1 MKNNKFN
8 FLKGKKTP
16 LKNLV
21 IGGLAA
27 FSAVYLVAPTGG
39 LFEFIPDMVPFIGNL
54 DEVTATMML
63 LAALKYFGFDLMEMF
78 TGESNSNDQEIKPE
92 AGDQPIYYPP
102 KS

>member
-1 MKNNKFN
+1 
-8 FLKGKKTP
+8 
-16 LKNLV
+16 
-21 IGGLAA
+21 
-27 FSAVYLVAPTGG
+27 
-39 LFEFIPDMVPFIGNL
+39 
-54 DEVTATMML
+54 MML